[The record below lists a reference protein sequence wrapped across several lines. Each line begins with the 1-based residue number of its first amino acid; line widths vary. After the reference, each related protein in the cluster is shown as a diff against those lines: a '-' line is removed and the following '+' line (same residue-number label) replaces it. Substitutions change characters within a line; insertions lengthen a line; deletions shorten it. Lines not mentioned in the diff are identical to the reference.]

1 MAFIFE
7 GEFDFRA
14 IGIDFAVA
22 DNHVLFHDFGYAQLA
37 QMFSSLLDRILGSIF
52 PTLGAG
58 AYEFDN
64 VVRAL
69 WTTLWVL
76 WAIAH
81 SPWTWRGSFYAECG
95 NNGMHRMPFS
105 ALHYSHGRRRFPE
118 ATR

>member
-22 DNHVLFHDFGYAQLA
+22 DNHVLFHDFGYTQLA
-37 QMFSSLLDRILGSIF
+37 QMFSGLLDRILGSIF
-52 PTLGAG
+52 PTLDAG

-69 WTTLWVL
+69 RMDNLMGALRHSTF
-76 WAIAH
+76 WAWDHDA
-81 SPWTWRGSFYAECG
+81 SF
-95 NNGMHRMPFS
+95 RS
-105 ALHYSHGRRRFPE
+105 A
-118 ATR
+118 

>member
-22 DNHVLFHDFGYAQLA
+22 DNNVLFHDFGYAQLA
-37 QMFSSLLDRILGSIF
+37 QMFSGLLDRILGSIF

-58 AYEFDN
+58 AYELDN

-69 WTTLWVL
+69 RMDNLMGALGHTT
-76 WAIAH
+76 
-81 SPWTWRGSFYAECG
+81 
-95 NNGMHRMPFS
+95 FS
-105 ALHYSHGRRRFPE
+105 LDLARLILR
-118 ATR
+118 